1 MRFGRSAA
9 WAVVLLAW
17 MCATTPSYAQ
27 QTTQASAF
35 RMERPIVT
43 NGAGPRRLPVDV
55 PILAGTSGETLSD
68 LRVFDASGREVPY
81 LLVARPPAAPIWTS
95 GTVLPV
101 APINTPT
108 VKTSGFETDL
118 GVPRVVDRFRFE
130 LPLPQSF
137 LKRVRLEGSGDRAHW
152 TVLVLEGTMFNL
164 PDERLREME
173 LAFTAGPYRYL
184 RVTWDDTNSARLP
197 LPSSVEARVVTALS
211 PAPALTT
218 ALGVERRPSEPGVS
232 RYRLRLPG
240 GHLPVV
246 ALTFD
251 LGGGHVLRNV
261 SVYEARLSGTELIPV
276 LLGTTRLQ
284 RVVQGSLS
292 ASSLDLRFSS
302 TPHEPQLDLVVD
314 DGDNP
319 PLDIR
324 GVSAVFAEQ
333 PWIYFETNGSALS
346 ARFGNPLVTAQ
357 PRYDL
362 EAMRDA
368 LRTGIT
374 SVADAT
380 WGQTRARSVEERA
393 GGPAPPLP
401 TVGSTVDASA
411 FTYVRDL
418 PAGAPGL
425 TALSLDAA
433 ALAHSAGAFGGF
445 ADVRVIDASSRQ
457 VPYLIER
464 ASEPLSLDLKLTPL
478 QQRPPAL
485 ASRSSLS
492 VYRITFPFEH
502 LPSTRIVLSTS
513 GRVFKRALT
522 VAVERQPGRHHRET
536 WLETLSTFFWTHVDQ
551 DTAAPD
557 VTVPVPSVDAK
568 DLLLIVEEGDNAQ
581 LPITGVRLLLPSYR
595 LRFFRDSSAQLRL
608 AYGRRD
614 LAPPAYDLTL
624 LAPQVLGVT
633 AVEIEAAG
641 EPASRS
647 VNATAAAVSPR
658 FFWVTLVVA
667 VVVLLVL
674 IGRLL
679 TKEQPAT

>member
-1 MRFGRSAA
+1 MRFCKSVARAGVLVAWTCAA
-9 WAVVLLAW
+9 PA
-17 MCATTPSYAQ
+17 YAQ
-27 QTTQASAF
+27 QPAQSSAF

-55 PILAGTSGETLSD
+55 PILAGTTSETLSD
-68 LRVFDASGREVPY
+68 LRLFDAGGREVPY
-81 LLVARPPAAPIWTS
+81 LLVARPPAAPIWAS

-101 APINTPT
+101 APVDTPT
-108 VKTSGFETDL
+108 LKSSGFEVDL

-152 TVLVLEGTMFNL
+152 TALVLQGTVFNL
-164 PDERLREME
+164 PDERLRETE
-173 LAFTAGPYRYL
+173 LPFTVGPYRYL
-184 RVTWDDTNSARLP
+184 RVTWDDTNSGRLP
-197 LPSSVEARVVTALS
+197 LPSSAEARVVTDAS
-211 PAPALTT
+211 PAPPLTT

-240 GHLPVV
+240 GHLPIV
-246 ALTFD
+246 AITFD

-292 ASSLDLRFSS
+292 ASSLDLRLSS
-302 TPHEPQLDLVVD
+302 SPHEPQLDLVVD

-319 PLDIR
+319 PLDVR

-346 ARFGNPLVTAQ
+346 ARFGNPLLTSQ

-362 EAMRDA
+362 EAMREA
-368 LRTGIT
+368 LRTGI
-374 SVADAT
+374 SKVADAT
-380 WGQTRARSVEERA
+380 WGETRARSTEEQTSR
-393 GGPAPPLP
+393 PAPPLP
-401 TVGSTVDASA
+401 TIGSAVDASA
-411 FTYVRDL
+411 FNYVRDL
-418 PAGAPGL
+418 PAGEAGL

-433 ALAHSAGAFGGF
+433 ALAHSAGALGGF
-445 ADVRVIDASSRQ
+445 ADVRVVDAASRQ
-457 VPYLIER
+457 VPYLVER
-464 ASEPLSLDLKLTPL
+464 VSEPLSLDLTLAPL

-485 ASRSSLS
+485 ARSSMS
-492 VYRITFPFEH
+492 VYRITFPFEQ
-502 LPSTRIVLSTS
+502 LPSTRLVLSTS
-513 GRVFKRALT
+513 GRVFKRAIT
-522 VAVERQPGRHHRET
+522 VAVERQPGRHHREA
-536 WLETLSTFFWTHVDQ
+536 WLETLSNVIWTHVDQ

-557 VTVPVPSVDAK
+557 VTMQVPSVDTK
-568 DLLLIVEEGDNAQ
+568 DLLLIVEEGDNTP
-581 LPITGVRLLLPSYR
+581 LPITNVRLLLPSYR
-595 LRFFRDSSAQLRL
+595 LRFFRESGAQLRL

-614 LAPPAYDLTL
+614 LAPPAYDLAL

-633 AVEIEAAG
+633 AAEID
-641 EPASRS
+641 ASRES
-647 VNATAAAVSPR
+647 ASPSASTTAAVVSPR

-667 VVVLLVL
+667 VVVLLGL

-679 TKEQPAT
+679 TKEQPTT